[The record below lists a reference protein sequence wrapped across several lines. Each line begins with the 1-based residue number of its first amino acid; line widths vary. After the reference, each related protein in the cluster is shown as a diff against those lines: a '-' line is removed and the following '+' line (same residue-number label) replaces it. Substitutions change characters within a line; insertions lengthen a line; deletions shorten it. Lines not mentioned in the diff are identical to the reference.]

1 MSEIGRTFVIFG
13 FMLIIVGILLMLFP
27 KLLFRLPGDIH
38 IEGENYSIYI
48 PITSSIL
55 LSILLTLV
63 LNLIVWIF
71 NR

>member
-1 MSEIGRTFVIFG
+1 MSEIGKTFVIFG

-27 KLLFRLPGDIH
+27 KFLFRLPGDIH

>member
-1 MSEIGRTFVIFG
+1 MSEIGKTFVIFG
-13 FMLIIVGILLMLFP
+13 FMLIIVGIIMMLFP
-27 KLLFRLPGDIH
+27 KFLFRLPGDIH

-55 LSILLTLV
+55 LSVLLTLV

>member
-13 FMLIIVGILLMLFP
+13 FMLIIVGIIMMLFP
-27 KLLFRLPGDIH
+27 KFLFRLPGDIH

-55 LSILLTLV
+55 LSIILTLV
-63 LNLIVWIF
+63 LNLIVWLF

>member
-27 KLLFRLPGDIH
+27 KFLFRLPGDIH